1 MTFKGTKKDI
11 KMVKGSL
18 VFSTIILVCL
28 NASAYAQQTWIA
40 KDNPRQTIF
49 LKNSKWFDGEKA
61 DGLGVKIDDQHAG
74 RSERVR
80 WGSVGKEDVTGYVN
94 IQKGKSFRW
103 YSTLDE
109 FRNSYFKKVT
119 NAERKSDKIG
129 IQTGQGRV
137 EYLKVSTFYK
147 GLSREC
153 FFFINLG
160 STKMKRFSA
169 ATFAQ

>member
-1 MTFKGTKKDI
+1 MAFKGTKKDI

-28 NASAYAQQTWIA
+28 NGPAYAQQTLIA

-80 WGSVGKEDVTGYVN
+80 WGSVGKEDVTGYV
-94 IQKGKSFRW
+94 IFKGKSFRW

-119 NAERKSDKIG
+119 NGKKI
-129 IQTGQGRV
+129 R
-137 EYLKVSTFYK
+137 
-147 GLSREC
+147 
-153 FFFINLG
+153 
-160 STKMKRFSA
+160 
-169 ATFAQ
+169 